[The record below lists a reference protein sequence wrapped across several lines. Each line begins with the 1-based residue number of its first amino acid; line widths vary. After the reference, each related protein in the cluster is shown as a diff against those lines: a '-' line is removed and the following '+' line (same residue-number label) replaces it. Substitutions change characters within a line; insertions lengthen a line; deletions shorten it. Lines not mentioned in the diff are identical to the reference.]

1 VQSIDG
7 STITMV
13 DVWSQE
19 ARTAEFDSVV
29 VNMLRKPDDGLYL
42 ELRERG
48 VPVRRIGDAVAPR
61 RVDEA
66 IYEGFELGMDVD
78 SLAGAG
84 AKAAVGA

>member
-1 VQSIDG
+1 
-7 STITMV
+7 MV

-29 VNMLRKPDDGLYL
+29 VNMLRKPNDGLYL

-66 IYEGFELGMDVD
+66 IYEGFELGMEVD

-84 AKAAVGA
+84 VKATVGA